1 MGYGDFKLLA
11 ALGAWFGLSALPTI
25 VLLSSLVGAVIGIAL
40 IVTGRQRRETPMP
53 FGPFLAGAGL
63 IHLFYPDVL
72 IGWIAESCEMRTE
85 RYVVGITGGIGSGK
99 SAVTDHLETK
109 GITVVDADKVARV
122 VVEPGTSGLAAI
134 AEHFGSDILL
144 PDGSLDRAALRK
156 VVFDNAD
163 ERKVLEGITHPR
175 IREEIARQLSEASSP
190 YVVLASPL
198 LLESGQNSFA
208 NYVVVVDVP
217 ESVQLSRTMARDD
230 NSEQLVKSI
239 MAAQLDRETR
249 LSRADTSISNDGS
262 LDELYTRVD
271 DLHDDL
277 LARAG
282 A

>member
-1 MGYGDFKLLA
+1 M
-11 ALGAWFGLSALPTI
+11 S
-25 VLLSSLVGAVIGIAL
+25 
-40 IVTGRQRRETPMP
+40 
-53 FGPFLAGAGL
+53 
-63 IHLFYPDVL
+63 
-72 IGWIAESCEMRTE
+72 TE

-134 AEHFGSDILL
+134 EEHFGKDILL
-144 PDGSLDRAALRK
+144 PDGALDRAALRK
-156 VVFDNAD
+156 VVFDSPD

-175 IREEIARQLSEASSP
+175 IREEIARQLNEARSP

-208 NYVVVVDVP
+208 DYVVVVDVP
-217 ESVQLSRTMARDD
+217 ESVQLHRTMARDA
-230 NSEQLVKSI
+230 NSAQLVKSI

-249 LSRADTSISNDGS
+249 LSRADTSISNDGT
-262 LDELYTRVD
+262 LEELYARVD
-271 DLHDDL
+271 DLHQDL